1 MAKRVNKI
9 IGKNTKIIRSKEGA
23 IKLGPMK
30 FEAFSEVGN
39 FNSSELIQE
48 VEKLNILITLKKTKK
63 RCQLSLK
70 KQQQQHIHN
79 KKQALGPERVKEKI
93 FETLKEQQLSIIWK
107 LFPSIEIY
115 GNLPHLLS
123 ETNIIPLSRT

>member
-1 MAKRVNKI
+1 
-9 IGKNTKIIRSKEGA
+9 
-23 IKLGPMK
+23 MK

-63 RCQLSLK
+63 KCQLSLK
-70 KQQQQHIHN
+70 KTTTHTHN
-79 KKQALGPERVKEKI
+79 KKQALGPESVKENI
-93 FETLKEQQLSIIWK
+93 FETLKEQQLPIVWK
-107 LFPSIEIY
+107 LSPSIEIY

>member
-1 MAKRVNKI
+1 
-9 IGKNTKIIRSKEGA
+9 
-23 IKLGPMK
+23 MK
-30 FEAFSEVGN
+30 CEAFSEVGN

-70 KQQQQHIHN
+70 QQQHTHN
-79 KKQALGPERVKEKI
+79 KKQALGPESVKEKI
-93 FETLKEQQLSIIWK
+93 FETLKEQQLPIVWK
-107 LFPSIEIY
+107 LSPSIEIY

>member
-1 MAKRVNKI
+1 
-9 IGKNTKIIRSKEGA
+9 
-23 IKLGPMK
+23 MK

-70 KQQQQHIHN
+70 KKTQQ
-79 KKQALGPERVKEKI
+79 KTGPGPRECYRED
-93 FETLKEQQLSIIWK
+93 L
-107 LFPSIEIY
+107 
-115 GNLPHLLS
+115 
-123 ETNIIPLSRT
+123 